1 MKRLGVLIATSCG
14 AGYSPVA
21 SGTAGS
27 AVGVVLYWF
36 MRTWPLQWQAAF
48 VLGVSLVGIWA
59 SSVAEAHFKRE
70 DPGEVV
76 IDEVAGQLLTL
87 IATGV
92 GLTGI
97 ITGFFLFR
105 ILDIYKPWPARQF
118 ENLHGG
124 LGIMADDLM
133 VAVYGNLIL
142 QLAVR
147 LLPGVF

>member
-36 MRTWPLQWQAAF
+36 MRTWALPWQAAF
-48 VLGVSLVGIWA
+48 VLGVSLIGIWA
-59 SSVAEAHFKRE
+59 SSVAEAHFKIL
-70 DPGEVV
+70 GEVV